1 MGKDRKLTG
10 QPIFQQ
16 LLELLDRSRVNRLAS
31 NHQADHYYKNF
42 RTYQHLVTMLYGI
55 FHKCTSLREVV
66 SGMQVCSSKLGHLGL
81 DYCPR
86 RSTLSD
92 ANRKRP
98 SKVFEAIY
106 MDLYQRYHH
115 LLPDSR
121 SKKPKWHS
129 RLYIIDSTTISL
141 FKEILKNAG
150 RPSVSGKK
158 KGGLKVHTLLK
169 ADEDVPCLVTM
180 TAAAKHDVPFIQG
193 LKLPK
198 GSFVVFDKAYV
209 DYKQYALWNQ
219 QGIYYVTR
227 MRNKAIY
234 EHISDLPIS
243 EVQQS
248 KGVLFHAK
256 VILGH
261 TSHKNVTRIEAR
273 LIRYYDKQTDKTF
286 EFITNN
292 TRLSP
297 ATIAL
302 IYKHRW
308 QIETVFKRLK
318 QNYPLNYFLGDN
330 ENAIRIQVW
339 CALIADLIIKVV
351 KSNLTR
357 KWSFGN
363 LSSVIRIHLMTY
375 TNLRNFLENP
385 DLYLINTLRVQ
396 TRGPTLFD

>member
-1 MGKDRKLTG
+1 MRKDRNLTG
-10 QPIFQQ
+10 QPIFAQ
-16 LLELLDRSRVNRLAS
+16 LLSLLNRNRINRLSSHHRA
-31 NHQADHYYKNF
+31 NHYYKNF
-42 RTYQHLVTMLYGI
+42 KTYQHLVTMLYAI
-55 FHKCTSLREVV
+55 FHKCTSLREVT
-66 SGMQVCSSKLGHLGL
+66 SGMQLCSYKLGHLGMG
-81 DYCPR
+81 YCPR

-92 ANRKRP
+92 ANRRRP
-98 SKVFEAIY
+98 AKVFESIY
-106 MDLYQRYHH
+106 MDLYERYHH
-115 LLPDSR
+115 FLPDSR
-121 SKKPKWHS
+121 TIKPGWHS
-129 RLYIIDSTTISL
+129 RLYIVDSTTISL

-150 RPSVSGKK
+150 RPAVSGKK

-169 ADEDVPCLVTM
+169 ADEDVPCLVRM

-198 GSFVVFDKAYV
+198 GSFVTFDKAYV
-209 DYKQYALWNQ
+209 DYTQYARWDQ

-227 MRNKAIY
+227 LRNNAKF
-234 EHISDLPIS
+234 EQISQLPIS
-243 EVQQS
+243 EAQKN
-248 KGVLFHAK
+248 KGVLFHTK

-261 TSHKNVTRIEAR
+261 TTHKNITRTEAR
-273 LIRYYDKQTDKTF
+273 LIRYFDKQTNKTF

-292 TRLSP
+292 ERLSP
-297 ATIAL
+297 ATIAQ

-339 CALIADLIIKVV
+339 CALIADLIMKVMRS
-351 KSNLTR
+351 KLKR

-363 LSSVIRIHLMTY
+363 LTSVIRIHLMTY
-375 TNLRNFLENP
+375 TSLLNFLEDP
-385 DLYLINTLRVQ
+385 DRYLIKTLKLQ

>member
-1 MGKDRKLTG
+1 MRKDRNLTG
-10 QPIFQQ
+10 QPIFAQ
-16 LLELLDRSRVNRLAS
+16 LLSLLNRNRINRLSSHHRA
-31 NHQADHYYKNF
+31 NHYYKNF
-42 RTYQHLVTMLYGI
+42 KTYQHLVTMLYAI
-55 FHKCTSLREVV
+55 FHKCTSLREVT
-66 SGMQVCSSKLGHLGL
+66 SGMQLCSYKLGHLGMG
-81 DYCPR
+81 YCPR

-92 ANRKRP
+92 ANRRRP
-98 SKVFEAIY
+98 AKVFESIY
-106 MDLYQRYHH
+106 MDLYERYHH
-115 LLPDSR
+115 FLPDSQT
-121 SKKPKWHS
+121 KKPGWHS
-129 RLYIIDSTTISL
+129 RLYIVDSTTISL

-150 RPSVSGKK
+150 RPAVSGKK

-169 ADEDVPCLVTM
+169 ADEDVPCLVRM

-198 GSFVVFDKAYV
+198 GSFVTFDKAYV
-209 DYKQYALWNQ
+209 DYTQYALWDQ

-227 MRNKAIY
+227 LRNNAKF
-234 EHISDLPIS
+234 EQISQLPIS
-243 EVQQS
+243 EAQKN
-248 KGVLFHAK
+248 KGVLSHTK

-261 TSHKNVTRIEAR
+261 TTHKNVTRTEAR
-273 LIRYYDKQTDKTF
+273 LIRYFDKQTNKTF

-297 ATIAL
+297 ATIAQ

-339 CALIADLIIKVV
+339 CALIADLIMKVMRS
-351 KSNLTR
+351 KLKK

-363 LSSVIRIHLMTY
+363 LTSVIRIHLMTY
-375 TNLRNFLENP
+375 TSLLNFLEDP
-385 DLYLINTLRVQ
+385 DRYLIKTLKLQ